1 MNKRDSKTNVTLITL
16 LLLSVAVRAQVAEPK
31 GELRL
36 YGRATQVGTVANREF
51 KDGKGRVV
59 KVIYY
64 TGGGSSFQGPF
75 REELLREQSIST
87 YTYNDQGC
95 RIRSEVFKPGMKL
108 SRTDNVRCHD
118 GTATPRLTTI
128 SDARGVKQAEIRH
141 KANGSTQ
148 TELLFD
154 SFGDKV
160 VAINGEV
167 PTDVDL
173 LHGWGEELGGFACG
187 IAANRERGRQED
199 LEVHVTIKNIS
210 HDAEGVVMISP
221 VLVELKDITGRVVER
236 KSAYRKDENK
246 TQSEGCPTYMNQGA
260 PFAGRSQPQTGY
272 GLGEQYD
279 RLAPGTYSI
288 TIAYC
293 VSGERGLLVSNT
305 ILLEVEGHENR

>member
-1 MNKRDSKTNVTLITL
+1 MNKRDSKNNLTLITL
-16 LLLSVAVRAQVAEPK
+16 LLLSVAVRAQVSEPK

-36 YGRATQVGTVANREF
+36 YSTATQIGTTANREV

-64 TGGGSSFQGPF
+64 TGGGGSAQGGF
-75 REELLREQSIST
+75 REELLREQSITT
-87 YTYNDQGC
+87 YTYNDQDC
-95 RIRSEVFKPGMKL
+95 RIKSEFFEPGMKL
-108 SRTDNVRCHD
+108 SRTANVLCHD
-118 GTATPRLTTI
+118 GTATPRLTVI

-160 VAINGEV
+160 IAING
-167 PTDVDL
+167 
-173 LHGWGEELGGFACG
+173 
-187 IAANRERGRQED
+187 ERGRQED

-210 HDAEGVVMISP
+210 HDAKGIVNISP

-236 KSAYRKDENK
+236 KAAYRRAENK

-260 PFAGRSQPQTGY
+260 PSAGRSQSQPGY

-279 RLAPGTYSI
+279 RLAPGSYSI
-288 TIAYC
+288 TISYC
-293 VSGERGLLVSNT
+293 VPAERGLLVSNT
-305 ILLEVEGHENR
+305 ILLEVEAHENR

>member
-1 MNKRDSKTNVTLITL
+1 MNKRDSKNNLTLITL
-16 LLLSVAVRAQVAEPK
+16 LLLSVAVRAQVSEPK

-36 YGRATQVGTVANREF
+36 YSTATQIGTTANREV

-64 TGGGSSFQGPF
+64 TGGGGSAQGGF
-75 REELLREQSIST
+75 REELLREQSITT
-87 YTYNDQGC
+87 YTYNDQDC
-95 RIRSEVFKPGMKL
+95 RIKSEFFEPGMKL
-108 SRTDNVRCHD
+108 SRTANVLCHD
-118 GTATPRLTTI
+118 GTATPRLTVI

-160 VAINGEV
+160 IAINGEA

-173 LHGWGEELGGFACG
+173 LHGWGKELGGFACG
-187 IAANRERGRQED
+187 IAVNRERGRQED

-210 HDAEGVVMISP
+210 HDAKGIVNISP

-236 KSAYRKDENK
+236 KAAYRRAENK

-260 PFAGRSQPQTGY
+260 PSAGRSQSQPGY

-279 RLAPGTYSI
+279 RLAPGSYSI
-288 TIAYC
+288 TISYC
-293 VSGERGLLVSNT
+293 VPAERGLLVSNT
-305 ILLEVEGHENR
+305 ILLEVE

>member
-1 MNKRDSKTNVTLITL
+1 MNIRDSKTNVTLITL

-31 GELRL
+31 GELRI
-36 YGRATQVGTVANREF
+36 YPRATQIGTVAIREF
-51 KDGKGRVV
+51 RDDKGRVV
-59 KVIYY
+59 KSIYY

-75 REELLREQSIST
+75 SEDLLREQSIIR

-95 RIRSEVFKPGMKL
+95 RIKSEVFEPGMKL
-108 SRTDNVRCHD
+108 RGTDNVRCVD
-118 GTATPRLTTI
+118 GTATPKLTTI

-141 KANGSTQ
+141 KANGGQQ
-148 TELLFD
+148 TELIFD
-154 SFGDKV
+154 SLGEQV
-160 VAINGEV
+160 VAINGDL

-173 LHGWGEELGGFACG
+173 LHGWGKELGGFACG

-236 KSAYRKDENK
+236 KAAYRRDENK
-246 TQSEGCPTYMNQGA
+246 TQSAGCPTYMSQGA
-260 PFAGRSQPQTGY
+260 PSAGRSQPQTSY

-293 VSGERGLLVSNT
+293 VSAERGLLLSNT
-305 ILLEVEGHENR
+305 ILVEVEGHENR